1 VRYWALALGGLLLVG
16 AALVAG
22 DWAIY
27 HLARTGTCAS
37 GGPYVS
43 ARPCPAGTGTHIVA
57 LLGGIFGVLIG
68 TGIYAMRG
76 GSRRPSPI
84 GLGTVVWSL
93 GFLTSAGAVALAAY
107 GPANNDDDGARTAAI
122 VIACVFVPL
131 ALAPLFLARGSGR
144 RAARAL
150 DLTSNGRKCSG
161 EVTAIDDTGVTINN
175 NPRVHIT
182 VRAEPP
188 GEPAFTIERTST
200 VSRVNLP
207 RVGDRA
213 TVLYDPAD
221 REHRNLVTFE
231 QAGARAEN
239 GGDDPLAEIER
250 LGKLRDQGLVTPQ
263 EFEEHKRRLLDQL

>member
-1 VRYWALALGGLLLVG
+1 VLVG
-16 AALVAG
+16 ASLVAA

-43 ARPCPAGTGTHIVA
+43 ARPCPPGTGTHILA
-57 LLGGIFGVLIG
+57 LVGGIFGILIG
-68 TGIYAMRG
+68 AGIYAARG
-76 GSRRPSPI
+76 GGHRPSPI
-84 GLGTVVWSL
+84 GFGTVVWSL
-93 GFLTSAGAVALAAY
+93 GFLTSAGAVWLAAY
-107 GPANNDDDGARTAAI
+107 GPANNDDAGARTAAI
-122 VIACVFVPL
+122 VIACVFVPM
-131 ALAPLFLARGSGR
+131 AVAPLFYARSSGR

-150 DLTSNGRKCSG
+150 DLTRNGRSCSG
-161 EVTAIDDTGVTINN
+161 EVIAIDDTGMTINN

-188 GEPAFTIERTST
+188 GEPAFTIERTAT

-221 REHRNLVTFE
+221 RERRNLVTFD
-231 QAGARAEN
+231 QRHAAPAPAP
-239 GGDDPLAEIER
+239 DDPLAEIER
-250 LGKLRDQGLVTPQ
+250 LGRLREQGLVTPE
-263 EFEEHKRRLLDQL
+263 EFEEHKRRLLGQL

>member
-1 VRYWALALGGLLLVG
+1 VRYWALALGGLMLVG
-16 AALVAG
+16 ASLVAA

-43 ARPCPAGTGTHIVA
+43 ARPCPPGTGTHIVA
-57 LLGGIFGVLIG
+57 LVGGIFGVLIG
-68 TGIYAMRG
+68 AGIYAARG
-76 GSRRPSPI
+76 GGRRPSPI
-84 GLGTVVWSL
+84 GLGTLVWSL
-93 GFLTSAGAVALAAY
+93 GFLTSAGAVWLAAY
-107 GPANNDDDGARTAAI
+107 GPANNDDDGAKTAAI
-122 VIACVFVPL
+122 VIACVFVPM
-131 ALAPLFLARGSGR
+131 ALAPLVLARGGR
-144 RAARAL
+144 RQAARAL
-150 DLTSNGRKCSG
+150 DLTRNGKSCKG
-161 EVTAIDDTGVTINN
+161 EVVAIDDTGMTVNN

-188 GEPAFTIERTST
+188 GEPAFTIERTAT

-221 REHRNLVTFE
+221 REGRNLVTFE
-231 QAGARAEN
+231 QAGAGN

-263 EFEEHKRRLLDQL
+263 EFEEHKQRLLDQL